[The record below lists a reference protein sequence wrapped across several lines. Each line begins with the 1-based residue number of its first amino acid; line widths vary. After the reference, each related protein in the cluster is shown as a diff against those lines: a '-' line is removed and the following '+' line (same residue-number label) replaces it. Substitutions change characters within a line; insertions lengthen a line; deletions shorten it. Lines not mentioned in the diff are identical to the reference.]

1 MQLPTKIKAKAI
13 LSLRNQLQMEM
24 QKGKQVEIGK
34 EKIPMESHNAFTGK
48 AVSER
53 P

>member
-1 MQLPTKIKAKAI
+1 
-13 LSLRNQLQMEM
+13 MEM